1 MFPWYIFHL
10 KYIYQQLNKW
20 IYSHPDWI
28 YYKYERKYL
37 ENMQNNHFQRVKNSL
52 LELGKYFTELANR
65 EIKDRKEEIKR
76 EIEELL
82 HKSIIV

>member
-1 MFPWYIFHL
+1 
-10 KYIYQQLNKW
+10 
-20 IYSHPDWI
+20 
-28 YYKYERKYL
+28 
-37 ENMQNNHFQRVKNSL
+37 MQNNHFQRVKNSL
-52 LELGKYFTELANR
+52 LELGKYFTKLANR